1 MAGRLLA
8 NKVAVKSCKLA
19 SPKRCKKACVLA
31 KRNRPSSPANSVRQG
46 FEGGREVRQRLGDAN
61 ADSRRLSNFIH
72 SLKRRIGEIHR

>member
-31 KRNRPSSPANSVRQG
+31 KRNRPSSPANSSTE
-46 FEGGREVRQRLGDAN
+46 FDRLASGAVQVLPKI
-61 ADSRRLSNFIH
+61 AH
-72 SLKRRIGEIHR
+72 T

>member
-1 MAGRLLA
+1 MTNRAAVTQLTAG
-8 NKVAVKSCKLA
+8 N
-19 SPKRCKKACVLA
+19 
-31 KRNRPSSPANSVRQG
+31 VRQG

>member
-31 KRNRPSSPANSVRQG
+31 KRNRRSSPANSVRQG

-61 ADSRRLSNFIH
+61 ADPHSNFIH